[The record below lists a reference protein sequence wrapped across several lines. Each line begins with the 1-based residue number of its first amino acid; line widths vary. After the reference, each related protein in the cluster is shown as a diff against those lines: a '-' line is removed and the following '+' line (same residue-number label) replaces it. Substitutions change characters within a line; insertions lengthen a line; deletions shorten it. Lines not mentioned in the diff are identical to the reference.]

1 VTRIPFQD
9 LGRLHASIGSE
20 LDDVISAAIASSAFI
35 SGPPVADFEHA
46 FAAASGMT
54 HVAGCSSGTD
64 ALSLALRALGVG
76 PGDEVIVP
84 SMTYI
89 ATAEAV
95 LHVGAI
101 PVIADVDAQSLLLD
115 EASVAEVRTE
125 RTRGVIPVH
134 LFGHVVDHD
143 RLRAWRDSG
152 LLVLEDCAQAHLAT
166 WRGEPIGTVG
176 HAAAFSFYPG
186 KNLGAMGDA
195 GAVGSD
201 AEEVVAEVRRL
212 RDHGRRSKYVHDVLG
227 YGARLDALQAA
238 ILSVKLRHLA
248 GWTARRRELADR
260 YREQLRDV
268 DHVALVPWEE
278 GAVHHLLV
286 VRSPRRDDLQRHLE
300 EHGVQTGIHYPMALS
315 DQPALAAHRRST
327 PEAERAADEVLSLP
341 MDPLMTDD
349 EVDAVCA
356 TLAGFR

>member
-1 VTRIPFQD
+1 MRIPFQD
-9 LGRLHASIGSE
+9 LGRLHASLGAE
-20 LDDVISAAIASSAFI
+20 LDDAISAAIAASAFI
-35 SGPPVADFEHA
+35 SGPPVVAFEEA
-46 FAAASGMT
+46 FAAAIRIP

-76 PGDEVIVP
+76 PGDEVVVP

-95 LHVGAI
+95 LHVGAT
-101 PVIADVDAQSLLLD
+101 PVIADVHAETVLLD
-115 EASVAEVRTE
+115 EASVAEVRSD
-125 RTRGVIPVH
+125 RTRAVIPVH
-134 LFGHVVDHD
+134 LFGHVVDHGAI
-143 RLRAWRDSG
+143 RRWREEG
-152 LLVLEDCAQAHLAT
+152 LIVLEDCAQAHLAT
-166 WRGEPIGTVG
+166 WQGEPIGSVG

-195 GAVGSD
+195 GAVASQQ
-201 AEEVVAEVRRL
+201 AEVVAEVQRL

-238 ILSVKLRHLA
+238 ILSVKLRHLH
-248 GWTARRRELADR
+248 GWTVRRRELADR
-260 YREQLRDV
+260 YRAQLQGV
-268 DHVALVPWEE
+268 DQVTLVPWED

-286 VRSPRRDDLQRHLE
+286 VRSPRRDELQQHLE
-300 EHGVQTGIHYPMALS
+300 GLGVQTGIHYPMALS
-315 DQPALAAHRRST
+315 DQPALADFHRVT

-349 EVDAVCA
+349 EVDRVCA
-356 TLAGFR
+356 AIAGFR